1 MTVYRAGREARN
13 LSSCFLFPLNDSFP
27 LCKDVLSY
35 IFQVQCGAR
44 FFRRAAFDAEIVR
57 KEVTGRVGSKLPVR
71 GLTDRKR
78 MDILYIVIPAYNEE
92 ANIGDVIESW
102 YPIIEKHNGGGQ
114 SRLVII
120 DDGSRDR
127 TLEIMQEAAKTR
139 PLLVPLTKENKGHGA
154 TVLYGY
160 KYALREG
167 ADFIFQTDSDGQTLP
182 EEFEPFWERR
192 NEYDLIAGWR
202 RGRQDGFS
210 RKVITSV
217 LRGTVKFTFGLDLR
231 DVNVPYRLMKAETLR
246 KWIGLVPPDFNLT
259 NIAVMAIFG
268 KVGAR
273 ILSIP
278 VTFRPRQ
285 GGKSTVNVR
294 KIGGIGIQALRD
306 FRKLNRAIDRAIEYR
321 DIE

>member
-1 MTVYRAGREARN
+1 M
-13 LSSCFLFPLNDSFP
+13 
-27 LCKDVLSY
+27 
-35 IFQVQCGAR
+35 
-44 FFRRAAFDAEIVR
+44 
-57 KEVTGRVGSKLPVR
+57 LPVQ
-71 GLTDRKR
+71 GLTDRRR

-92 ANIGDVIESW
+92 ANIGDVIASW

-120 DDGSRDR
+120 DDGSRDC

-210 RKVITSV
+210 RKVITTV
-217 LRGTVKFTFGLDLR
+217 LRGTVKLTFGLDLR

-294 KIGGIGIQALRD
+294 KIGGIGVQALRD

>member
-1 MTVYRAGREARN
+1 
-13 LSSCFLFPLNDSFP
+13 
-27 LCKDVLSY
+27 
-35 IFQVQCGAR
+35 
-44 FFRRAAFDAEIVR
+44 
-57 KEVTGRVGSKLPVR
+57 
-71 GLTDRKR
+71 

-160 KYALREG
+160 KYALHEG

-217 LRGTVKFTFGLDLR
+217 L
-231 DVNVPYRLMKAETLR
+231 KAETLR

>member
-1 MTVYRAGREARN
+1 
-13 LSSCFLFPLNDSFP
+13 
-27 LCKDVLSY
+27 
-35 IFQVQCGAR
+35 
-44 FFRRAAFDAEIVR
+44 
-57 KEVTGRVGSKLPVR
+57 
-71 GLTDRKR
+71 

-160 KYALREG
+160 KYALHEG

-210 RKVITSV
+210 RKVITTV
-217 LRGTVKFTFGLDLR
+217 LRGTVKLTFGLDLR

-294 KIGGIGIQALRD
+294 KIGGIGVQALRD

>member
-57 KEVTGRVGSKLPVR
+57 KEVTGRVGSMLPVQ
-71 GLTDRKR
+71 GLTDRRR

-192 NEYDLIAGWR
+192 NDRTGR
-202 RGRQDGFS
+202 RCRRSSNPSGR
-210 RKVITSV
+210 
-217 LRGTVKFTFGLDLR
+217 
-231 DVNVPYRLMKAETLR
+231 
-246 KWIGLVPPDFNLT
+246 
-259 NIAVMAIFG
+259 
-268 KVGAR
+268 
-273 ILSIP
+273 
-278 VTFRPRQ
+278 
-285 GGKSTVNVR
+285 GGMST
-294 KIGGIGIQALRD
+294 I
-306 FRKLNRAIDRAIEYR
+306 
-321 DIE
+321 